1 MLCTKKYQKKN
12 GKEELLKQIE
22 ILKKGM
28 TK

>member
-1 MLCTKKYQKKN
+1 MSCIKKYPKKN